1 MSPVAAAPSLA
12 QGLQTA
18 EFDYPLPAELIA
30 QQPLR
35 RRDDSR
41 LLVLDRD
48 SGTIHHSTFR
58 NLADW
63 LLPGDLLVANNSR
76 VIPARLR
83 GVRVTTGGAVEILL
97 LRRRDDGT
105 WSALAKPAKRLK
117 SGDRVEFAPHA
128 PGAGPATAIVED
140 NLGEGELLLRFGDQA
155 DERLEAYGEL
165 PIPPYI
171 GSAPEDAT
179 RYQTVYAAVP
189 GSAAAPTAG
198 MHFTPDLIEDLRQR
212 GFDWAEVTLH
222 VGLDTFRPVTAEYVA
237 GHPIHQEWC
246 EVPVAT
252 AKAIAA
258 CRGRGGRVIAVGTT
272 VARTLETLGEGWL
285 DDVPVGFS
293 GFTKT
298 FIVPGH
304 RWKLVDALLTN
315 FHLPRSTLLMLVSA
329 LAGKETILEAYAEAI
344 RNRYR
349 FFSFGDAML
358 IL

>member
-1 MSPVAAAPSLA
+1 MARS
-12 QGLQTA
+12 LQTA
-18 EFDYPLPAELIA
+18 DFDYRLPAELIA
-30 QQPLR
+30 QEPLR

-41 LLVLDRD
+41 LLVLDRA
-48 SGTIHHSTFR
+48 SGAIHHSAFR
-58 NLADW
+58 DLGDW

-83 GVRVTTGGAVEILL
+83 GVRVGTGGAVEILL
-97 LRRRDDGT
+97 LRRRDDGR

-117 SGDRVEFAPHA
+117 RGDRVEFASRA
-128 PGAGPATAIVED
+128 LGAGPATAIVED
-140 NLGEGELLLRFGDQA
+140 NIGQGELLLRFVELE
-155 DERLEAYGEL
+155 DERLDAYGEL

-171 GSAPEDAT
+171 RSVPEDPT

-198 MHFTPDLIEDLRQR
+198 MHFTPDLIDDLRQR

-222 VGLDTFRPVTAEYVA
+222 VGLDTFRPFTAETVA
-237 GHPIHQEWC
+237 DHPIHQEWC
-246 EVPVAT
+246 DVPFTT
-252 AKAIAA
+252 AGAIAA
-258 CRGRGGRVIAVGTT
+258 CRGRGSRVIAVGTT
-272 VARTLETLGEGWL
+272 VARTLETLGERWR
-285 DDVPVGFS
+285 DDDPVGFS
-293 GFTKT
+293 GFTNT

-315 FHLPRSTLLMLVSA
+315 FHLPRSTLLLLVSA
-329 LAGKETILEAYAEAI
+329 LAGKEAIWEAYAEAI

-358 IL
+358 IR